1 MNMEALRL
9 EFGGRNK
16 SLIAIL
22 PRFSYET
29 FETDKVYEED
39 EFLKLLQR
47 AAAKVRQDDTMG
59 A

>member
-1 MNMEALRL
+1 MEALRL
-9 EFGGRNK
+9 EFGGRTK
-16 SLIAIL
+16 SLITIL

-29 FETDKVYEED
+29 FETDKAYEED